1 MTTTSEQRRLAFDK
15 IDALRRHML
24 LTHTQMARLLGVSRV
39 TYYNWKRAGTPADR
53 NAAAVR
59 ATLKDM
65 LRVMTEHEW
74 PTPEVVA
81 MDQEDRLIALQ
92 KLIRTG

>member
-1 MTTTSEQRRLAFDK
+1 MTEQKRITFEK

-39 TYYNWKRAGTPADR
+39 TYYNWKKVGYPAERNVTKTRAI
-53 NAAAVR
+53 
-59 ATLKDM
+59 LKDM

-74 PTPEVVA
+74 PTPAIVA
-81 MDQEDRLIALQ
+81 MDQDERLIELQ
-92 KLIRTG
+92 RLLLVR

>member
-1 MTTTSEQRRLAFDK
+1 MTEQKRVTFDK

-39 TYYNWKRAGTPADR
+39 TYYNWKNVGHPAER
-53 NAAAVR
+53 NAAKTR
-59 ATLKDM
+59 AILKDM

-74 PTPEVVA
+74 PTPAVVA
-81 MDQEDRLIALQ
+81 MDQDQRLIELQ
-92 KLIRTG
+92 KLIRVS

>member
-1 MTTTSEQRRLAFDK
+1 MQTTSESKRLAFDK

-39 TYYNWKRAGTPADR
+39 TYYNWKRAGAPADR
-53 NAAAVR
+53 NAAKTR
-59 ATLKDM
+59 ATLKEL

-81 MDQEDRLIALQ
+81 MDPDDRLIALQ
-92 KLIRTG
+92 KLIRIG